1 MVITL
6 PSVPLGSRVVLID
19 AMSERDLVS
28 RAQGGDV
35 TAFESLY
42 RSHAAR
48 VYAICLRMVADPTRA
63 EDLTQ
68 EAFIRAWEKLRSFR
82 GKSAF
87 ATWLHRLTVN
97 IVLGE
102 IRSRGRRKDEGVATE
117 ELRVVPDLRPVRQ
130 PEAEIDLERAIAT
143 LPSQARMVFVLHD
156 VEGFRHAEIGK
167 LMGIATGTSK
177 AHLHRARRILREVL
191 QS

>member
-1 MVITL
+1 MANTL
-6 PSVPLGSRVVLID
+6 PRASLGSRVVLFD
-19 AMSERDLVS
+19 AMSEQDLVS
-28 RAQGGDV
+28 RAQSGDV
-35 TAFESLY
+35 AAFESLY
-42 RSHAAR
+42 RSHASR
-48 VYAICLRMVADPTRA
+48 VYAICLRMVADSSRA

-68 EAFIRAWEKLRSFR
+68 EAFVRAWEKLGSFR

-97 IVLGE
+97 VVLGE

-117 ELRVVPDLRPVRQ
+117 ELRAVPDPRPKRH
-130 PEAEIDLERAIAT
+130 PEARIDLERAIAT
-143 LPSQARMVFVLHD
+143 LPSQARRVFVLHD
-156 VEGFRHAEIGK
+156 VEGFRHDEIGQ

-177 AHLHRARRILREVL
+177 AHLHRARQILREVL

>member
-1 MVITL
+1 MTDTL
-6 PSVPLGSRVVLID
+6 PSAPLGARIVLFET
-19 AMSERDLVS
+19 MSESDLVS
-28 RAQGGDV
+28 RAQAGDIA
-35 TAFESLY
+35 AFESLY
-42 RSHAAR
+42 RSHSAR
-48 VYAICLRMVADPTRA
+48 VYAICLRMVADPARA

-68 EAFIRAWEKLRSFR
+68 DAFVRAWEKLRSFR

-102 IRSRGRRKDEGVATE
+102 IRSRSRRKDQGVASD
-117 ELRVVPDLRPVRQ
+117 ELRAVPDPRPAGHPGSR
-130 PEAEIDLERAIAT
+130 IDLDRAIAT

-156 VEGFRHAEIGK
+156 VEGFRHDEIGQ

-191 QS
+191 KS